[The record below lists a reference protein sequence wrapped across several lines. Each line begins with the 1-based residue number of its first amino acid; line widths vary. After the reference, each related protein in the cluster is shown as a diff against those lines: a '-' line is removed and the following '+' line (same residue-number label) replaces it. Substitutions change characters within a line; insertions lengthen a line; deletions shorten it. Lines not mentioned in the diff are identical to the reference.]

1 MWCPRCQSTRLQRG
15 YKDPVIVLQVAGFRE
30 LLCNNCGLEFKGF
43 DPFRRLPRTPARHKE
58 TTGKQRRFPRYKV
71 HLPATI
77 SMVERNPLTWD
88 VSYTQGSR
96 GHCDMISQGGMALS
110 FVGTRFREDELRRLG
125 CPLYVTLNLPGAVI
139 AAVLSTVSCDRQ
151 GTMGKW
157 LVGAKI
163 TQMSD
168 VDATRLACYLGK
180 RATLE

>member
-1 MWCPRCQSTRLQRG
+1 MWCPRCQSTRVQRG
-15 YKDPVIVLQVAGFRE
+15 YNDAAIVLQVAGFRE

-43 DPFRRLPRTPARHKE
+43 DPFRRLPRAPARHKE
-58 TTGKQRRFPRYKV
+58 TNGKQRRFPRFKV

-88 VSYTQGSR
+88 VSYSKGCR

-110 FVGTRFREDELRRLG
+110 FVGTRMPEDELRRPG
-125 CPLYVTLNLPGAVI
+125 CSLFVTVNLPGSVI
-139 AAVLSTVSCDRQ
+139 AAVLSTVTCERL
-151 GTMGKW
+151 GAMGKW

-168 VDATRLACYLGK
+168 IDAARLACYLGK
-180 RATLE
+180 RGALE